1 MPTRK
6 RKKGFTIIEVVLVL
20 AIAGLIFVMVFVA
33 LLALQRNER
42 NAQRKRD
49 LTRIMSAVMEYQK
62 HNNNRNPFLPIS
74 ENMTDA
80 GIEKFTR
87 FITHYID
94 PDCEGVDR
102 TKRTF
107 YIPTTCGSGF
117 TDPDGTVYGI
127 DARHDTH
134 TGGKNKKKEKI
145 KFLDRN
151 STNVGLTG
159 VGVDKPKYAGT
170 MTHLIVVFTE
180 AKCSADEG
188 WVEWVDGKNYI
199 AMWYPLEGG
208 SVICVDNQ

>member
-20 AIAGLIFVMVFVA
+20 AIAGLIFVMVFIA
-33 LLALQRNER
+33 LPALQRNER

-80 GIEKFTR
+80 GIEKFHR
-87 FITHYID
+87 FILHYID
-94 PDCEGVDR
+94 PECTDVDR
-102 TKRTF
+102 TNRTF
-107 YIPTTCGSGF
+107 YIPTGCGDGF
-117 TDPDGTVYGI
+117 TDPDGTIYGI

-134 TGGKNKKKEKI
+134 TSSKKKEKVY
-145 KFLDRN
+145 FFRRDGSR
-151 STNVGLTG
+151 
-159 VGVDKPKYAGT
+159 AGIGGAGGEL
-170 MTHLIVVFTE
+170 THLIVVFTR
-180 AKCSADEG
+180 AKCAEEEG
-188 WVEWVDGKNYI
+188 YVEWVDGNNNI